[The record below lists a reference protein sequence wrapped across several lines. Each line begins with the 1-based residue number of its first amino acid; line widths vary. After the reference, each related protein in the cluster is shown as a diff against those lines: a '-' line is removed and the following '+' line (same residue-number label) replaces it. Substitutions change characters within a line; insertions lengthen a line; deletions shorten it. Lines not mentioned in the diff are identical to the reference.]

1 MTTLLRVQDVG
12 KRYVTRGSGLFR
24 RAEPVEHWA
33 LRHVDL
39 EVRAG
44 EVVAVIG
51 RNGAGKSTLLKL
63 GTGVTQ
69 PTEGAV
75 LRVDRVA
82 PLIEVGAGFH
92 PDLTGRDNVLVNAR
106 LLGLTR
112 KEVAG
117 RFDEIVAF
125 AEIEHAIDKPVQTYS
140 SGMFM
145 RLAFS
150 VAIHTRPQLLLVDEV
165 LAVGDMPFQTRC
177 LDRIRTLRDEGVGIL
192 FVSHNLAAVQ
202 DISTRAVLIEGGG
215 LRMEGATSDVIG
227 AYHLALADSGST
239 VPGSEAVGSAAGE
252 VLAMLA
258 CQMVDLEG
266 VSCQT
271 WEPGTDV
278 VVRVRLRA
286 LRDTPQSLFGFQV
299 HSEAAGAMMRWNNE
313 QDTHLPSLVAGEEID
328 VELGLTLALGS
339 GGYGL
344 DLAVVSADWRS
355 VLLNRPQVLQFA
367 VAHRPGARGLV
378 DLLPRLS
385 FARSNED

>member
-1 MTTLLRVQDVG
+1 MTTLLRIQDVG
-12 KRYVTRGSGLFR
+12 KRYVTRGSGLLR
-24 RAEPVEHWA
+24 RAKPVEHWA

-39 EVRAG
+39 EVSAG

-63 GTGVTQ
+63 GTGVTE
-69 PTEGAV
+69 PTEGSV

-92 PDLTGRDNVLVNAR
+92 PDLSGRDNVLVNGR

-112 KEVAG
+112 KEVAS

-177 LDRIRTLRDEGVGIL
+177 LERIRTLRDEGVGIL

-202 DISTRAVLIEGGG
+202 DISSRAVLIERGS
-215 LRMEGATSDVIG
+215 LRVEGTPSEVIG

-239 VPGSEAVGSAAGE
+239 VPGSDASEGASGEALVI
-252 VLAMLA
+252 VA
-258 CQMVDLEG
+258 CEMVDLEG
-266 VSCQT
+266 LKSQV
-271 WEPGTDV
+271 WEPGTEV
-278 VVRVRLRA
+278 VVRTRFKA

-313 QDTHLPSLVAGEEID
+313 QDTHLPSLVAGEELD

-339 GGYGL
+339 GGYGM
-344 DLAVVSADWRS
+344 DLAVVTADWES
-355 VLLNRPQVLQFA
+355 VLLNRPQYLQFA

-385 FARSNED
+385 IARPTDD

>member
-1 MTTLLRVQDVG
+1 
-12 KRYVTRGSGLFR
+12 
-24 RAEPVEHWA
+24 
-33 LRHVDL
+33 
-39 EVRAG
+39 
-44 EVVAVIG
+44 
-51 RNGAGKSTLLKL
+51 
-63 GTGVTQ
+63 
-69 PTEGAV
+69 
-75 LRVDRVA
+75 
-82 PLIEVGAGFH
+82 
-92 PDLTGRDNVLVNAR
+92 
-106 LLGLTR
+106 
-112 KEVAG
+112 
-117 RFDEIVAF
+117 
-125 AEIEHAIDKPVQTYS
+125 
-140 SGMFM
+140 
-145 RLAFS
+145 
-150 VAIHTRPQLLLVDEV
+150 
-165 LAVGDMPFQTRC
+165 MPFQTRC